1 MLKFIMAT
9 AVSVGLA
16 MPAVA
21 QETKIQVGLIF
32 SLSGSG
38 AVLGQEMKRGT
49 DLAFELL
56 DGKLGGI
63 QAEFIYEDDQQKPE
77 LGIQA
82 ANKLVRSDRVDFVV
96 GPSYSNVMMAIH
108 GPVTRSKTFLLSP
121 NPAPAPLAGAECDP
135 FYFAT
140 PFQNDQTSE
149 AIGQYVNDQGFKSVY
164 ILGPNYQ
171 AGRDFLA
178 GFKRY
183 FEGEIVGE
191 VYTPLDQTDF
201 SAELTKVRASN
212 PDAVFVAYPGG
223 LGIQF
228 VKQYEQAGLKDQ
240 LPLFTAFTVNGSV
253 LPAMGE
259 AALGVKSASHW
270 AVNLDNPGNKRFV
283 EAFEAKYGSVPSEF
297 AAQAYDVIMLI
308 DSAVAATGGNLD
320 DPDAV
325 RAAIKAANFESVRGE
340 FTFNNNHHPIQDY
353 YLLNVSKDDQGRL
366 VQLSEG
372 VIIEDFVD
380 NYAKDC
386 KM

>member
-135 FYFAT
+135 R
-140 PFQNDQTSE
+140 SE
-149 AIGQYVNDQGFKSVY
+149 E
-164 ILGPNYQ
+164 
-171 AGRDFLA
+171 R
-178 GFKRY
+178 R
-183 FEGEIVGE
+183 VGKNRRQRE
-191 VYTPLDQTDF
+191 
-201 SAELTKVRASN
+201 
-212 PDAVFVAYPGG
+212 
-223 LGIQF
+223 
-228 VKQYEQAGLKDQ
+228 
-240 LPLFTAFTVNGSV
+240 
-253 LPAMGE
+253 
-259 AALGVKSASHW
+259 
-270 AVNLDNPGNKRFV
+270 
-283 EAFEAKYGSVPSEF
+283 
-297 AAQAYDVIMLI
+297 
-308 DSAVAATGGNLD
+308 
-320 DPDAV
+320 
-325 RAAIKAANFESVRGE
+325 
-340 FTFNNNHHPIQDY
+340 
-353 YLLNVSKDDQGRL
+353 
-366 VQLSEG
+366 
-372 VIIEDFVD
+372 
-380 NYAKDC
+380 
-386 KM
+386 